1 MWSWRHTIH
10 ARVRRHRWQ
19 MRRSECPLCWL
30 SAAGRPAR
38 HVYGL
43 CIAKSELSYK
53 SLGVAAHDVELHG
66 SAQCEARTVGVRSSS
81 FLTARAGPES
91 PTFNPLGAPAS
102 KSCKRQNK
110 AGTHGH
116 LRHHVAED
124 FKGLMHCPVHTETR
138 KSHPAKPAAAIPA
151 PVGVPAVSFQRP
163 FVPLFRQAIHFKIA
177 LRSNAECVGN
187 TIEESE
193 HRSNVDRFS
202 DLRLGP
208 TVIPKTLHIFAGG
221 AIRRLCDLGDV
232 IKQCTFRRAQSRL
245 IKFAVGEGLHC
256 LGFCSLN
263 TQEVCM

>member
-124 FKGLMHCPVHTETR
+124 FKGLMHCPVHIGNEEKPPCKTGGRDTCARWRTR
-138 KSHPAKPAAAIPA
+138 RFFPASICSSISS
-151 PVGVPAVSFQRP
+151 GHSFQDSPEEQCRMR
-163 FVPLFRQAIHFKIA
+163 RQH
-177 LRSNAECVGN
+177 
-187 TIEESE
+187 
-193 HRSNVDRFS
+193 D
-202 DLRLGP
+202 
-208 TVIPKTLHIFAGG
+208 
-221 AIRRLCDLGDV
+221 
-232 IKQCTFRRAQSRL
+232 
-245 IKFAVGEGLHC
+245 
-256 LGFCSLN
+256 
-263 TQEVCM
+263 